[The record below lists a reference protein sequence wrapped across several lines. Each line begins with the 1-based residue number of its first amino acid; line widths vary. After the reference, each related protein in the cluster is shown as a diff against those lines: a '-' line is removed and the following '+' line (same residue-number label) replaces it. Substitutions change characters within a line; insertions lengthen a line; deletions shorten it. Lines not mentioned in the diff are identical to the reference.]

1 MMSQPIEQM
10 LMRNSEDFL
19 IPADIVAN
27 VQEENHLDHAFMV
40 LTKVRYAKIPVLDH
54 NQKFKGLLSLSMIT
68 EEMLGLKGIDARC
81 LSKKQVKDV
90 MQTEVETIKTT
101 ADCEEILHR
110 LVNQPFLVVVDDD
123 NRFLGIVT
131 RRELLKSMN
140 YLSHEFDN
148 FYVTEPK

>member
-54 NQKFKGLLSLSMIT
+54 NQKFKGSF
-68 EEMLGLKGIDARC
+68 
-81 LSKKQVKDV
+81 SKINLPSWDR
-90 MQTEVETIKTT
+90 TH
-101 ADCEEILHR
+101 L
-110 LVNQPFLVVVDDD
+110 F
-123 NRFLGIVT
+123 
-131 RRELLKSMN
+131 
-140 YLSHEFDN
+140 
-148 FYVTEPK
+148 

>member
-68 EEMLGLKGIDARC
+68 EEMLGLKGIDAKKKK
-81 LSKKQVKDV
+81 KKQVKDV
-90 MQTEVETIKTT
+90 CRQ
-101 ADCEEILHR
+101 R
-110 LVNQPFLVVVDDD
+110 
-123 NRFLGIVT
+123 
-131 RRELLKSMN
+131 
-140 YLSHEFDN
+140 
-148 FYVTEPK
+148 

>member
-68 EEMLGLKGIDARC
+68 E
-81 LSKKQVKDV
+81 
-90 MQTEVETIKTT
+90 
-101 ADCEEILHR
+101 
-110 LVNQPFLVVVDDD
+110 
-123 NRFLGIVT
+123 
-131 RRELLKSMN
+131 
-140 YLSHEFDN
+140 
-148 FYVTEPK
+148 